1 MSKDLI
7 KYQRL
12 AEIHLHTVND
22 GVGFSRREFFK
33 LGALGLTGFFFS
45 KVVNPP
51 AILAQS
57 KPQLL
62 NTAKNCIFIHLAGA
76 PSHVD
81 TFDLKEGSWTPK
93 DFEPTT
99 YGEIRWP
106 RGLMPKLAEQLQHI
120 SIVRSM
126 NAWALVHGLGREWV
140 EIGRNPATPFAKIA
154 PNIGAVVAMEY
165 ESKRQTN
172 QKLPGF
178 IALTDGSTVTGAG
191 YLPPQFAPFKVV
203 PSATGILNST
213 HPAGEDR
220 FSTRYRALQG
230 IDAELRSG
238 VLGGNSLAMAAAYN
252 QGKDMMYNPEV
263 LSIFQYTSDEVAPY
277 GNNTFGAACLI
288 ARNIIK
294 ADLGTRFIEIV
305 NPGWDHHQGIYDRTQ
320 GIYPRAAQIDA
331 AVAKLIADLASTPSK
346 TGKSLLDET
355 LIVMMGEF
363 GRSPGSLNNQSGRD
377 HYLQMSAVF
386 AGGGVKGG
394 RVIGKTSNDGAH
406 TVEYGWQ
413 RNVLIRPEDVF
424 CTIYSALG
432 IDYTTVLS
440 DDPFKRGFEYV
451 PYAKDGLY
459 APIDVLF

>member
-12 AEIHLHTVND
+12 AETHLHTLND

-62 NTAKNCIFIHLAGA
+62 NTAKNCIYIHLDGA
-76 PSHVD
+76 PSHLD

-99 YGEIRWP
+99 YGGLRWP

-126 NAWALVHGLGREWV
+126 NAWALVHGLAKQWV

-154 PNIGAVVAMEY
+154 PNIGAVVAMEF
-165 ESKRQTN
+165 ESQRQSN

-178 IALTDGSTVTGAG
+178 IAFGASEVTGSG
-191 YLPPQFAPFKVV
+191 YLKPQFAPFKVT
-203 PSATGILNST
+203 PSPTGLSDST
-213 HPAGEDR
+213 HPAGESR
-220 FSTRYRALQG
+220 FETRYSYLRKM
-230 IDAELRSG
+230 DAELRSG
-238 VLGGNSLAMAAAYN
+238 PIGSNSTAMAAAYD
-252 QGKDMMYNPEV
+252 QAKGMMYNQEISN
-263 LSIFQYTSDEVAPY
+263 LFQYSSNDTTKY
-277 GNNTFGAACLI
+277 GNTSIGIACAI
-288 ARNIIK
+288 ARNILK
-294 ADLGTRFIEIV
+294 ANLGTRFIEII
-305 NPGWDHHQGIYDRTQ
+305 NGGWDHHQSIYDRTQ
-320 GIYPRAAQIDA
+320 GIYLRAQQLDT
-331 AVAKLIADLASTPSK
+331 AVAALIADLASTPSK

-363 GRSPGSLNNQSGRD
+363 GRTPGALNNQSGRD
-377 HYLQMSAVF
+377 HYLQMSAVL

-394 RVIGKTSNDGAH
+394 RVIGKTSDDGAY

-413 RNVLIRPEDVF
+413 RNVLIRPEDVL

-459 APIDVLF
+459 APIDPLF